1 MDLKTFR
8 VRMYKGILDSGW
20 VDVDSLTVLVG
31 KNESGKT
38 SLLKALHKLNPYESD
53 PYEMGKEWPRG
64 LRTERSKEHVV
75 CVARFQLSDQEKS
88 ELTEITHI
96 EKIPDIVKASRNY
109 SGKLEIKFEEEL
121 SLDESIPVEIDT
133 TEIDAILDKLP
144 RVRDN
149 FSNEFKKYADECL
162 NEAKHLASEK
172 QFMELEQLVQ
182 THKPLLKEKRA
193 QSHVNSYRAEL
204 QFTNQYL
211 AGLDKLVQSF
221 PPLPS
226 VQSKVDDYL
235 IKHLPTFI
243 YMDDYRAFSGT
254 AHLNDIKTRRDS
266 GRSTEEDKTF
276 LTILGL
282 SNLDLDNLVQLGQGT
297 AEQVEERQYDL
308 DDGAATLTKI
318 ISGRFRQRRY
328 EVTYRADGLSFFTFV
343 KDNRDPALIKLEER
357 SKGFQWFFSFDLMFM
372 HESKGTFEGCVILL
386 DEPGLHLHPEAQK
399 DLLLRLEEYAN
410 GNTLLYTTHLPF
422 MIDLN
427 HPDRVRVLKET
438 ENGIVVTTDFIE
450 SPPEAKFVLQAA
462 LGMDASQ
469 SFLVADRNLVVEG
482 VNDYWVL
489 TELSNL
495 LQQDG
500 KDGCPRDVLITPAG
514 SASTVVHIATI
525 MIGQNL
531 DVVALFDSDDE
542 GQRAQGKLDHNW
554 LTRYKGTQTKTL
566 LLGNAVGACGD
577 FALEDLFPE
586 NFITDIVK
594 EVYSGQLVAAGVDEI
609 SLLGEDTL
617 WRKIKRFMEDRGI
630 EEINKGPIAK
640 QLRNKLSEMK
650 DVSKLPEGTE
660 EKAVKLFQEIRNAFG
675 EK

>member
-20 VDVDSLTVLVG
+20 VDIDSLTVLVG

-53 PYEMGKEWPRG
+53 PYEMVKEWPRG
-64 LRTERSKEHVV
+64 LRTERSEEHVV

-88 ELTEITHI
+88 ELTEITNI
-96 EKIPDIVKASRNY
+96 EKIPDIVEASRNY
-109 SGKLEIKFEEEL
+109 AGKLEIKFEEEL
-121 SLDESIPVEIDT
+121 SLDKSISVEIDT

-144 RVRDN
+144 KVRDN
-149 FSNEFKKYADECL
+149 FSNQFKKYADECL
-162 NEAKHLASEK
+162 NEARRLASEK
-172 QFMELEQLVQ
+172 KFVELEQLIQ
-182 THKPLLKEKRA
+182 THKPLLKEKRV

-211 AGLDKLVQSF
+211 AGLDKLVHNL
-221 PPLPS
+221 PPLLS
-226 VQSKVDDYL
+226 VQSKVGDYL

-266 GRSTEEDKTF
+266 ERSTEEDKTF

-282 SNLDLDNLVQLGQGT
+282 SNLDLDDLVQLGQGT

-343 KDNRDPALIKLEER
+343 KDSRDPALIKLEER

-386 DEPGLHLHPEAQK
+386 DEPGLHLHPEAQR
-399 DLLLRLEEYAN
+399 DLFLRLEEYAK

-438 ENGIVVTTDFIE
+438 ESGIVVTTDFIE

-469 SFLVADRNLVVEG
+469 SFLIAERNLVVEG

-500 KDGCPRDVLITPAG
+500 KEGLPRDVLITPAG

-542 GQRAQGKLDHNW
+542 GRRAQGKLDHNW

-586 NFITDIVK
+586 SFITDTVK
-594 EVYSGQLVAAGVDEI
+594 EVYSRQLVAAGVDEI
-609 SLLGEDTL
+609 TLLGEDTL
-617 WRKIKRFMEDRGI
+617 WRKIKRFMEDQGI
-630 EEINKGPIAK
+630 EGINKGPLAK
-640 QLRNKLSEMK
+640 QLRNKLSGMK
-650 DVSKLPEGTE
+650 DVSELPEGTE

>member
-20 VDVDSLTVLVG
+20 VDIDSLTVLVG

-53 PYEMGKEWPRG
+53 PYEMVKEWPRG
-64 LRTERSKEHVV
+64 LRTERSEEHVV

-96 EKIPDIVKASRNY
+96 EKIPDIVEASRNY

-144 RVRDN
+144 RIRDN

-162 NEAKHLASEK
+162 NEAKRLASER
-172 QFMELEQLVQ
+172 QFIELERLVQ
-182 THKPLLKEKRA
+182 THKLLLKEKRV
-193 QSHVNSYRAEL
+193 QSHVSSYRAEL

-211 AGLDKLVQSF
+211 AGLDKLVQNL
-221 PPLPS
+221 PPSLS
-226 VQSKVDDYL
+226 VQSKVGDYL

-282 SNLDLDNLVQLGQGT
+282 SNLDLDNLVQLGQGR

-399 DLLLRLEEYAN
+399 DLLLRLEEYAK

-427 HPDRVRVLKET
+427 HPNRVRVLKET

-450 SPPEAKFVLQAA
+450 SPPETKFVLQAA

-500 KDGCPRDVLITPAG
+500 KEGRPRDVLITPAG
-514 SASTVVHIATI
+514 SASTAVHIATI

-542 GQRAQGKLDHNW
+542 GRRAQRKLDHNW

-577 FALEDLFPE
+577 FALEDIFPE
-586 NFITDIVK
+586 NFITDIVR
-594 EVYSGQLVAAGVDEI
+594 EVYRGRLVDAGVDEI
-609 SLLGEDTL
+609 TLLGEDTL
-617 WRKIKRFMEDRGI
+617 WRKIKRFMEDRDI
-630 EEINKGPIAK
+630 EGINKGPIVK

-650 DVSKLPEGTE
+650 DVSELPEGTE

>member
-1 MDLKTFR
+1 MDLIAFR
-8 VRMYKGILDSGW
+8 VCMYKGILDSDW
-20 VDVDSLTVLVG
+20 VDVNDLTVFVG

-38 SLLKALHKLNPYESD
+38 SLLKALHKLNPYDSE
-53 PYEMGKEWPRG
+53 PYEIKKEWPRG
-64 LRTERSKEHVV
+64 RRGERSEEHVV
-75 CVARFQLSDQEKS
+75 CRAKFQLSDQEKS
-88 ELTEITHI
+88 DLAQIVEQEPF
-96 EKIPDIVKASRNY
+96 PDNVEVSRSY
-109 SGKLEIKFEEEL
+109 AGQLEINFEE
-121 SLDESIPVEIDT
+121 DVFF
-133 TEIDAILDKLP
+133 DKLHP
-144 RVRDN
+144 NDVDN
-149 FSNEFKKYADECL
+149 VCDTLPEVQDAFGDPFKELADKCL
-162 NEAKHLASEK
+162 NEVRRFAHDGRFTEFTGLLQRHE
-172 QFMELEQLVQ
+172 
-182 THKPLLKEKRA
+182 PLLRQVLSPSNPPQQIE
-193 QSHVNSYRAEL
+193 ND
-204 QFTNQYL
+204 FINQYIASL
-211 AGLDKLVQSF
+211 NQF
-221 PPLPS
+221 PQALGQLLTI
-226 VQSKVDDYL
+226 QSKVHEYV
-235 IKHLPTFI
+235 INHLPTFI

-254 AHLNDIKTRRDS
+254 AHLSDIKTRRDS
-266 GRSTEEDKTF
+266 ERSTEEDKTF

-282 SNLDLDNLVQLGQGT
+282 SNLDLDELIQLGQG
-297 AEQVEERQYDL
+297 AADQVEERQYEL

-328 EVTYRADGLSFFTFV
+328 EVTYRADGLSFLTFV
-343 KDNRDPALIKLEER
+343 KDDRDPALIKLEER

-399 DLLLRLEEYAN
+399 DLLLRLEEYAK

-500 KDGCPRDVLITPAG
+500 KEGRPRDVLITPAG

-542 GQRAQGKLDHNW
+542 GRRAQGKLDHNW
-554 LTRYKGTQTKTL
+554 LTRYKRTQTKTL

-594 EVYSGQLVAAGVDEI
+594 KVYSKQLAASGVDEI
-609 SLLGEDTL
+609 TLQGEDIL
-617 WRKIKRFMEDRGI
+617 WRKIKRFMEDHGI
-630 EEINKGPIAK
+630 EGINKGPIAK
-640 QLRNKLSEMK
+640 ELRNKLSDMK
-650 DVSKLPEGTE
+650 NVSELPEGTK
-660 EKAVKLFQEIRNAFG
+660 EKAIKLFQEIRNAFG

>member
-1 MDLKTFR
+1 MDLKTIR

-20 VDVDSLTVLVG
+20 VDIDSLTVLVG

-53 PYEMGKEWPRG
+53 PYEMVKEWPRG
-64 LRTERSKEHVV
+64 LRTKRSEEHVV
-75 CVARFQLSDQEKS
+75 CVARFKLSDQEKS
-88 ELTEITHI
+88 ELTEVTHI
-96 EKIPDIVKASRNY
+96 EKIPDIVEASRNY
-109 SGKLEIKFEEEL
+109 AGKLEIKFEEGL

-133 TEIDAILDKLP
+133 TEIDAILDMLP
-144 RVRDN
+144 EVRDN

-162 NEAKHLASEK
+162 NEARRLASEK

-182 THKPLLKEKRA
+182 THKPLLKEKRV
-193 QSHVNSYRAEL
+193 QSHADSYRAEL

-211 AGLDKLVQSF
+211 AVLDKLVQNF

-243 YMDDYRAFSGT
+243 YMDDYKAFSGT

-282 SNLDLDNLVQLGQGT
+282 SNLDLDDLVQLGQGT
-297 AEQVEERQYDL
+297 ADQVEERQYDL

-399 DLLLRLEEYAN
+399 DLLLRLEEYAK

-438 ENGIVVTTDFIE
+438 KNGIVVTTDFIE
-450 SPPEAKFVLQAA
+450 SPPETKFVLQAA

-500 KDGCPRDVLITPAG
+500 KEGRPRDVLITPAG
-514 SASTVVHIATI
+514 SASTAVHIATI

-531 DVVALFDSDDE
+531 DVVALFDSDGE
-542 GQRAQGKLDHNW
+542 GRRAQEKLDHNW

-609 SLLGEDTL
+609 TLLGEDTL
-617 WRKIKRFMEDRGI
+617 WRKIKHFMEDRGI
-630 EEINKGPIAK
+630 EGINKGPIAK
-640 QLRNKLSEMK
+640 QLRNKLSDMK
-650 DVSKLPEGTE
+650 DVSELPEGTK